1 MLLWVIITIIA
12 HLLNAI
18 VFVIDKHLVSKTVLK
33 PVAYAFYSGIFQFAF
48 LALVPFGFGFPEDKY
63 LAALG
68 IFIGALF
75 IFTLVI
81 FYKAMQAA
89 ESTRVIPIVGG
100 LAPIFTLFGAY
111 FLLGERLGMA
121 QIASFV
127 LFILGGFLLSA
138 KFREGKTTI
147 IKGLSWAVLAA
158 FLFAVYYVLMKLL
171 FSQASFLKSFIA
183 MQLGGFL
190 GALVLALSARNRK
203 AIFSPASATS
213 AMKKETFY
221 LFVPDK
227 IFAAAA
233 AILIYYAVSLKE
245 ASVTIIN
252 SLQAVQ
258 YAFLLVLAVILSKK
272 FPSFFKEQVGER
284 VIIQKAIAIFLIGAG
299 LFILTR
305 G

>member
-1 MLLWVIITIIA
+1 MLFWIIITIIA

-18 VFVIDKHLVSKTVLK
+18 VFIIDKHLVSKTVMK
-33 PVAYAFYSGIFQFAF
+33 PIAYAFYSGIFQVAY
-48 LALVPFGFGFPEDKY
+48 LALLPFGFGFSENKY
-63 LAALG
+63 LAILG

-75 IFTLVI
+75 TFTLVI

-100 LAPIFTLFGAY
+100 LIPIFTFFLAY

-121 QIASFV
+121 QIVSFI

-138 KFREGKTTI
+138 KFSNGKTTI
-147 IKGLSWAVLAA
+147 IKGLFLSALAA

-171 FSQASFLKSFIA
+171 FLQSSFLDSFIA
-183 MQLGGFL
+183 IQLGGFL
-190 GALVLALSARNRK
+190 GALILALSSRNRK

-233 AILIYYAVSLKE
+233 AILIYYAVSLEE

-258 YAFLLVLAVILSKK
+258 YAFLLVLAVVLSKK
-272 FPSFFKEQVGER
+272 FPSFYREQVGEK
-284 VIIQKAIAIFLIGAG
+284 VVIQKAIAIFLIGAG